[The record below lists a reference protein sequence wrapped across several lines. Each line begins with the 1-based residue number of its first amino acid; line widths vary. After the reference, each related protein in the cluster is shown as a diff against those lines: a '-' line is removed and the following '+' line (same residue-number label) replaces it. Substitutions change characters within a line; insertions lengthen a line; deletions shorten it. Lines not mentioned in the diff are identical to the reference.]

1 MVKQLFNW
9 PKTFNWYS
17 FALYRY
23 KVYDVIWKVSA
34 TAVIG
39 ANIYLAVSLVQTW
52 NESVHRTWQH
62 YARKERERAELMD
75 YIRQAREK
83 GVLPP
88 SKVHG
93 FE

>member
-1 MVKQLFNW
+1 MVLQW
-9 PKTFNWYS
+9 PRNFNWYS

-34 TAVIG
+34 YSCIG
-39 ANIYLAVSLVQTW
+39 ATIYMGVTVVQTW
-52 NESVHRTWQH
+52 NQSVHRTWQH

-75 YIRQAREK
+75 FIRQARDK
-83 GVLPP
+83 GTLPP

-93 FE
+93 FQ